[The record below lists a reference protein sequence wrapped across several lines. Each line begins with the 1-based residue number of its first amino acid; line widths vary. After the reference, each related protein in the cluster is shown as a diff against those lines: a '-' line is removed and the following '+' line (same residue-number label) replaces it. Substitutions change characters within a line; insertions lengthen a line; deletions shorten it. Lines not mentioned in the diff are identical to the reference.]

1 MSLEPN
7 KGSIPTKYCN
17 LKKINTT
24 TDKQLEDDKMVL
36 ENIQNK
42 FVQKKKNYE

>member
-24 TDKQLEDDKMVL
+24 TYKQLEDSKMVL

-42 FVQKKKNYE
+42 FVRRQKNYE

>member
-17 LKKINTT
+17 LKKVNITT
-24 TDKQLEDDKMVL
+24 YKQWEDNKMVL

-42 FVQKKKNYE
+42 FAQRQRNYE